1 MSEKYRKC
9 ICVFVVA
16 IIILSFFSF
25 VNFLSLINRNWL
37 ISFSLAMYLL
47 LAISFFG
54 FQKNKL
60 NNFKKGTIKILL
72 IILTVEM
79 ISLLIM
85 SKVTNF
91 NDIFIFLQN
100 NYVSITFLVINSIIF
115 ELLRYIFISNN
126 KNNKIIIVFLMIP
139 LTILSFITESYLF
152 SMNELNY
159 IQIISLFI
167 IPHILEN
174 VILTYLSYKI
184 GYKISI
190 IFKLFNILSEYLL
203 FYVFNINLYL
213 YAFIS
218 YFSLYIVYKVISNM
232 FAYYDK
238 ELVHDF
244 NTKWFRSYDFVALA
258 IVLFFLYLIFG
269 NGSIYMLGV
278 SSDSMSPILEV
289 GDAIVMKKVNS
300 NEDIDIEDI
309 VAYVEDGQIIVHRI
323 VEVNTNEKG
332 EIIYHTKGDF
342 NQKMDNIDLTIDD
355 IDGKMIFNIPYLASA
370 SVKSNKVRGD

>member
-1 MSEKYRKC
+1 M
-9 ICVFVVA
+9 
-16 IIILSFFSF
+16 IL
-25 VNFLSLINRNWL
+25 
-37 ISFSLAMYLL
+37 
-47 LAISFFG
+47 
-54 FQKNKL
+54 
-60 NNFKKGTIKILL
+60 
-72 IILTVEM
+72 
-79 ISLLIM
+79 
-85 SKVTNF
+85 
-91 NDIFIFLQN
+91 D
-100 NYVSITFLVINSIIF
+100 
-115 ELLRYIFISNN
+115 
-126 KNNKIIIVFLMIP
+126 
-139 LTILSFITESYLF
+139 
-152 SMNELNY
+152 
-159 IQIISLFI
+159 
-167 IPHILEN
+167 
-174 VILTYLSYKI
+174 
-184 GYKISI
+184 
-190 IFKLFNILSEYLL
+190 

-232 FAYYDK
+232 FAHYDK

-323 VEVNTNEKG
+323 VEINTNEKG